1 MAKSALEKALE
12 KHQKEAAR
20 NLQKQIQADKRL
32 ADKQQREANRQARI
46 EARRTRA
53 ASIVN
58 GQPTYGSIKIVDPT
72 AEELISILCNGYKRE
87 DYTITD
93 QDVELP
99 EYMQNDLEF
108 EFEKLKQY
116 GLISNYSYYI
126 SGCWKINILPCM
138 LSYIQNKEKAIVEEK
153 EKQKQIQIGTINAPN
168 GNVVIGDV
176 INSSLTIDNS
186 IHRIQE
192 MIDEK
197 GGDDKEV
204 LSELLDEFKEILEN
218 IEETRHIPKNKGFVS
233 RVSSHLSKHGWFYA
247 EIVGLLGSIGVK
259 LLMG

>member
-12 KHQKEAAR
+12 KNQKEAAR

-32 ADKQQREANRQARI
+32 AEKKQREAEKQLRL
-46 EARRTRA
+46 ETRRTRA

-58 GQPTYGSIKIVDPT
+58 GQPIYGGMKIVDKT
-72 AEELISILCNGYKRE
+72 AEELIGILCSGYKRD
-87 DYTITD
+87 DYIIRN

-99 EYMQNDLEF
+99 EYIQEDLEL

-126 SGCWKINILPCM
+126 VGCWEVRILPC
-138 LSYIQNKEKAIVEEK
+138 LLTYIQDKERAIVE

-176 INSSLTIDNS
+176 INSSLNADNS
-186 IHRIQE
+186 IHRIQD

-197 GGDDKEV
+197 GGDDKEM
-204 LSELLDEFKEILEN
+204 LLGLLDEFKEIIEN
-218 IEETRHIPKNKGFVS
+218 IEETRYIPKSKSFMN
-233 RVSSHLSKHGWFYA
+233 RVSNHLNKHGWFYA
-247 EIVGLLGSIGVK
+247 EIVNLLGTVGVK